1 MSKAGGLK
9 APNKIQPRDYSSGGD
24 PDGFRYG
31 PLGSET
37 NVNGN
42 RNVAYL
48 WNDDNG
54 RNLNLNW
61 IDNDWN
67 DNYRFLAVRKSLHV
81 FSNTLILW
89 MGVVLF
95 EDIFANCR
103 YLYRSRSEERQAPRI
118 FSGPDNALPMRPA

>member
-1 MSKAGGLK
+1 MSKAGGLN

-67 DNYRFLAVRKSLHV
+67 DNYRFLAVRKSLQV
-81 FSNTLILW
+81 FQTPSSFGWGLFCLQKFLPAADILSNF
-89 MGVVLF
+89 V
-95 EDIFANCR
+95 
-103 YLYRSRSEERQAPRI
+103 
-118 FSGPDNALPMRPA
+118 

>member
-1 MSKAGGLK
+1 M

-31 PLGSET
+31 PLGSKT

-67 DNYRFLAVRKSLHV
+67 DNYRFLAVRISLHV
-81 FSNTLILW
+81 YLNTLILW
-89 MGVVLF
+89 MGVFRLQVFLPTS
-95 EDIFANCR
+95 DI
-103 YLYRSRSEERQAPRI
+103 L
-118 FSGPDNALPMRPA
+118 PDFIQGTGDCSVFFMV

>member
-1 MSKAGGLK
+1 M
-9 APNKIQPRDYSSGGD
+9 PRIKFSREIISIGGD

-67 DNYRFLAVRKSLHV
+67 DNYRFLAVRKSLRV
-81 FSNTLILW
+81 
-89 MGVVLF
+89 
-95 EDIFANCR
+95 
-103 YLYRSRSEERQAPRI
+103 
-118 FSGPDNALPMRPA
+118 